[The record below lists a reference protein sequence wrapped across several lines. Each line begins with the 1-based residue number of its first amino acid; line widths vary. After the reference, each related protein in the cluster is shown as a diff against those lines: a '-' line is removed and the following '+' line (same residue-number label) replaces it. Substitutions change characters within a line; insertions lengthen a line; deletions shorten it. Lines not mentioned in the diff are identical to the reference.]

1 MKFVYKKSDLNFLK
15 YKLSISLKA
24 KNKNKKNEKKNK
36 RKYLLKVKKDTFQG
50 ICKDRKRFS
59 LFDKNCFNFINK

>member
-15 YKLSISLKA
+15 YKLSILLKA
-24 KNKNKKNEKKNK
+24 KNKNKKMKKNK
-36 RKYLLKVKKDTFQG
+36 RKYLLKVKKATFQG